1 MDGFEVLL
9 MGFEDDCRRVGAR
22 EERLSWIEGV
32 NKIAPG
38 TSSEFD
44 AEFSL
49 QKAIT
54 KMLATRDQVLDAVY
68 NMKAVHIS
76 DLVVKSAEVIVNTDL
91 KRDAYHERVKADAQI
106 LVDSEYEYLEY
117 VTGDSATVWA
127 HPMTGY
133 PFCSVRDGEIR
144 FL

>member
-9 MGFEDDCRRVGAR
+9 MRFEDDCRRVGAR

-38 TSSEFD
+38 SASESD
-44 AEFSL
+44 AQFL
-49 QKAIT
+49 LVKATT

-76 DLVVKSAEVIVNTDL
+76 DLVVKSAEVIASTDL
-91 KRDAYHERVKADAQI
+91 KRDSYHAKIKTDAET
-106 LVDSEYEYLEY
+106 LVENEYEYLEY
-117 VTGDSATVWA
+117 LCSDSATVWV
-127 HPMTGY
+127 HPMISE
-133 PFCSVRDGEIR
+133 PFCSVNDGKIR